1 MLLLI
6 NLLILIAGML
16 LDAISIFLVF
26 LPILL
31 PIAKVFQWDL
41 TWFGIMLTVNLAI
54 GACTPPMA
62 VNLMVTC
69 RILGCSM
76 ESTVPWIVWFV
87 GAMIVA
93 LMLVTFVPDIA
104 LFLPR
109 LMAS

>member
-1 MLLLI
+1 
-6 NLLILIAGML
+6 
-16 LDAISIFLVF
+16 
-26 LPILL
+26 
-31 PIAKVFQWDL
+31 
-41 TWFGIMLTVNLAI
+41 
-54 GACTPPMA
+54 
-62 VNLMVTC
+62 
-69 RILGCSM
+69 M